1 MFDLPVHS
9 RVCHDYPIHV
19 DMVIITEAEKLF
31 AGELRVVV
39 GDDKVWD
46 PEAMNDVD
54 EEEHHLLGLNLCHW
68 SSHDS
73 L

>member
-1 MFDLPVHS
+1 
-9 RVCHDYPIHV
+9 
-19 DMVIITEAEKLF
+19 MVIITEAKKLF
-31 AGELRVVV
+31 AGELRAIVS
-39 GDDKVWD
+39 DDKVWD